1 MKKQFTKI
9 ISSFLVVCLASFL
22 SISSTVFAA
31 EDIDY
36 QAISQQI
43 AKDVEAYRI
52 PAMAVIVVDK
62 DQVVFQET
70 YGENVSP
77 DSPFIIGSMSK
88 SFTALA
94 IMQLVEKGK
103 VDLNAP
109 ISTYIDASKWF
120 VKDGQDEK
128 VTVRDLLHHT
138 GGLGTYQ
145 TFGHLEITDS
155 YGKHL
160 YANANYGLL
169 GLIIEAVSG
178 ESYESYVT
186 KHIFQPLKMSQ
197 SSASLQASIEKGLIA
212 GYRNYFGLPISG
224 PADYPGPIDRGSW
237 GSVPAGYLS
246 ASVSD
251 MGRYL
256 QMYLRDGEG
265 IIGKESVQQM
275 FYDTV
280 PVDDE
285 GLQYGLGWGYTEKRL
300 DQPLL
305 VHAGL
310 VENYTSKMFILPEKG
325 IGVVVLV
332 NMNDYLVTNNVL
344 DTIVNP
350 LLGEPRKDLPNH
362 YLLHHLAID
371 ALYLLLTILSI
382 YSFITIGKWKRKE
395 KGMKTYILD
404 ILRHFLLP
412 VGLLCLPLLVGSPP
426 RIIWLFVKDLFVVLY
441 FNACAL
447 FLIGVYKL
455 FFIWKNRQNQP

>member
-1 MKKQFTKI
+1 MKKQFKKI
-9 ISSFLVVCLASFL
+9 FSSFLVVCLVSFL

-31 EDIDY
+31 EDTDY
-36 QAISQQI
+36 QAISRQI
-43 AKDVEAYRI
+43 ANDVEAYQI
-52 PAMAVIVVDK
+52 PSMAVIVVDK

-70 YGENVSP
+70 YGEDVSP

-103 VDLNAP
+103 IDLNAP
-109 ISTYIDASKWF
+109 ISTYIDVSKWF
-120 VKDGQDEK
+120 LKDGQDEK
-128 VTVRDLLHHT
+128 LTVRDLLRHT
-138 GGLGTYQ
+138 SGLGTYQ
-145 TFGHLEITDS
+145 TFGQLEITDS

-186 KHIFQPLKMSQ
+186 EHIFQPLRMSQ

-246 ASVSD
+246 ASISD

-256 QMYLRDGEG
+256 QMYLRDGED
-265 IIGKESVQQM
+265 IIRKESIQQM

-285 GLQYGLGWGYTEKRL
+285 GLQYGLGWGYTEKRFG
-300 DQPLL
+300 QPLL

-310 VENYTSKMFILPEKG
+310 VENYTSKMFILPEKE

-344 DTIVNP
+344 DTIVDP

>member
-1 MKKQFTKI
+1 
-9 ISSFLVVCLASFL
+9 
-22 SISSTVFAA
+22 
-31 EDIDY
+31 
-36 QAISQQI
+36 
-43 AKDVEAYRI
+43 
-52 PAMAVIVVDK
+52 
-62 DQVVFQET
+62 
-70 YGENVSP
+70 
-77 DSPFIIGSMSK
+77 
-88 SFTALA
+88 
-94 IMQLVEKGK
+94 
-103 VDLNAP
+103 
-109 ISTYIDASKWF
+109 
-120 VKDGQDEK
+120 
-128 VTVRDLLHHT
+128 
-138 GGLGTYQ
+138 
-145 TFGHLEITDS
+145 
-155 YGKHL
+155 
-160 YANANYGLL
+160 
-169 GLIIEAVSG
+169 
-178 ESYESYVT
+178 
-186 KHIFQPLKMSQ
+186 MSQ

-246 ASVSD
+246 ASISD

-256 QMYLRDGEG
+256 QMYLRDGDA
-265 IIGKESVQQM
+265 IISKESVQQM

-285 GLQYGLGWGYTEKRL
+285 GLQYGLGWGYTEKRFG
-300 DQPLL
+300 QPLL

-344 DTIVNP
+344 DTIVDP

-455 FFIWKNRQNQP
+455 FLIWKNRQNQS

>member
-9 ISSFLVVCLASFL
+9 ISSFLVGCLASFL
-22 SISSTVFAA
+22 SLSSTVFAA
-31 EDIDY
+31 EDRDY
-36 QAISQQI
+36 QAISRQI
-43 AKDVEAYRI
+43 AKDVEAYQI
-52 PAMAVIVVDK
+52 PSMAVIVVDK

-70 YGENVSP
+70 YGEDVSP

-103 VDLNAP
+103 IDLNAP

-128 VTVRDLLHHT
+128 LTVRDLLRHT
-138 GGLGTYQ
+138 SGLGTYQ

-155 YGKHL
+155 YGQHL

-246 ASVSD
+246 ASISD

-256 QMYLRDGEG
+256 QMYLRDGDA
-265 IIGKESVQQM
+265 IISKESVQQM

-300 DQPLL
+300 GQPLL

-310 VENYTSKMFILPEKG
+310 VENYSSKMFILPEKE

-404 ILRHFLLP
+404 ILCHFLLP
-412 VGLLCLPLLVGSPP
+412 VGLFCLPLLVGSPP

-455 FFIWKNRQNQP
+455 FLIWKNRQNQS

>member
-9 ISSFLVVCLASFL
+9 ISSFLVGCLASFL
-22 SISSTVFAA
+22 SLSSTVFAA
-31 EDIDY
+31 EDRDY
-36 QAISQQI
+36 QAISRQI
-43 AKDVEAYRI
+43 AKDVEAYQI
-52 PAMAVIVVDK
+52 PSMAVIVVDK

-70 YGENVSP
+70 YGEDVSP

-103 VDLNAP
+103 IDLNAP

-128 VTVRDLLHHT
+128 LTVRDLLRHT
-138 GGLGTYQ
+138 SGLGTYQ
-145 TFGHLEITDS
+145 TFGQLEVTDS

-186 KHIFQPLKMSQ
+186 KHIFQPLRMSQ

-246 ASVSD
+246 ASISD

-256 QMYLRDGEG
+256 QMYLRDGDG
-265 IIGKESVQQM
+265 IISKESVQQM

-300 DQPLL
+300 GQPLL
-305 VHAGL
+305 VH
-310 VENYTSKMFILPEKG
+310 
-325 IGVVVLV
+325 
-332 NMNDYLVTNNVL
+332 MNDYLVTNNVL
-344 DTIVNP
+344 DTIVDP
-350 LLGEPRKDLPNH
+350 LLGAPRKDLPNL
-362 YLLHHLAID
+362 YFPLHLAID
-371 ALYLLLTILSI
+371 ALYLLLTIISI

-395 KGMKTYILD
+395 KGIKTNILD
-404 ILRHFLLP
+404 FLRHFLLP

-426 RIIWLFVKDLFVVLY
+426 RIIWLFAKDVFVVLY
-441 FNACAL
+441 FNASIL
-447 FLIGVYKL
+447 LLIGVYKL
-455 FFIWKNRQNQP
+455 FLIWKNRQNQP